1 MRRQPT
7 ETDLV
12 MLAALPSSAGH
23 WHPGLQGQELVQ
35 VVRGMSC
42 NMGRYADRGLQI
54 WRQGLQQ
61 PESGW
66 TPPANAPMTT
76 TRSHLAASLLSSNPR
91 RSRLPSGTR
100 PHCAY
105 TTEINEKGLA
115 HL

>member
-76 TRSHLAASLLSSNPR
+76 TRSHLALSLMSSILDVPVCLR
-91 RSRLPSGTR
+91 VHDPFAPTR
-100 PHCAY
+100 PKA
-105 TTEINEKGLA
+105 TKKG
-115 HL
+115 